1 MREWGGDGGQDDHV
15 SFRPVHEDADDDTVA
30 DAAADL
36 IDYLRDELRRQEREI
51 ENLQSE
57 LRRSQLVGVAVGVL
71 LAHES
76 SWDEHDAWAAWE
88 DACARLTRGGSVRA
102 LASHIIETGRLP

>member
-1 MREWGGDGGQDDHV
+1 MSEPRDDGGQDEHV
-15 SFRPVHEDADDDTVA
+15 SFRPVHQDADDDAVA

-51 ENLQSE
+51 ETLQGE

-71 LAHES
+71 LAREP

-88 DACARLTRGGSVRA
+88 DACARLTRGGSVRT
-102 LASHIIETGRLP
+102 LANHVIETGRLP